1 MDLRRQSVDL
11 PPCLDKGEN
20 KKGEACQTNLN
31 RRRHSHKDGQ
41 PFGST
46 VNQTVFLMRWHKNFK
61 KKQRDNEFR
70 RMYLKSLSSS
80 LSNSVVVCL
89 KFYIFIMFF

>member
-20 KKGEACQTNLN
+20 KKGEACQSNLN

-46 VNQTVFLMRWHKNFK
+46 VNQTVFLMVR
-61 KKQRDNEFR
+61 
-70 RMYLKSLSSS
+70 S
-80 LSNSVVVCL
+80 
-89 KFYIFIMFF
+89 